1 MKTLTIR
8 VQDDEH
14 ALMQAIAAK
23 RFMSITAMVRAH
35 FHSLAEEDADMQ
47 SGQRSKR
54 VARIPIPQGQNALR
68 DAIYERINKG
78 ETPAAVAESY
88 GMQAADVK
96 AMHKRAKE
104 NAEAY
109 YEPSPELSVE
119 RITKDVLND
128 PEQLKKINDAKFA
141 EIMANL
147 DGGA

>member
-35 FHSLAEEDADMQ
+35 FHSLAEEDAELQ
-47 SGQRSKR
+47 SGQRSGQ
-54 VARIPIPQGQNALR
+54 VTRIPVPQGLNALR
-68 DAIYERINKG
+68 DAVYARINNG
-78 ETPAAVAESY
+78 ESPAVVAESY
-88 GMQAADVK
+88 GMQVSDVK

-104 NAEAY
+104 NAEVYA
-109 YEPSPELSVE
+109 EPSPEPVVE
-119 RITKDVLND
+119 RITKDVQND

-147 DGGA
+147 DGDA

>member
-35 FHSLAEEDADMQ
+35 FHSLAEEDADLQ
-47 SGQRSKR
+47 SGHRSKQ

-68 DAIYERINKG
+68 DAIYERINRG

-109 YEPSPELSVE
+109 AEPSPNPSTQL
-119 RITKDVLND
+119 ITKETLND
-128 PEQLKKINDAKFA
+128 PDKMREINDAKFA

-147 DGGA
+147 DGNT